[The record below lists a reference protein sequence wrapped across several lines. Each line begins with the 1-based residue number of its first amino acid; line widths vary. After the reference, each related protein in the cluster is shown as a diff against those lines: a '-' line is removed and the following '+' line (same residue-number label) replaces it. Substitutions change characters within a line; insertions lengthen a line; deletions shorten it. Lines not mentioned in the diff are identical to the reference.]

1 MTKVVVLNPKDDHK
15 MVTGYCYN
23 CDSKLEAYCLE
34 QLETCDNCES
44 NNIKVDKTTE
54 FIKRYCEYDIQTACN
69 IATGDDETT
78 GKEVIRVLKT
88 ITKKEKEKTNV

>member
-1 MTKVVVLNPKDDHK
+1 MNKVVVLNPKDDHK

-44 NNIKVDKTTE
+44 NNIKVDKTN
-54 FIKRYCEYDIQTACN
+54 A
-69 IATGDDETT
+69 
-78 GKEVIRVLKT
+78 
-88 ITKKEKEKTNV
+88 